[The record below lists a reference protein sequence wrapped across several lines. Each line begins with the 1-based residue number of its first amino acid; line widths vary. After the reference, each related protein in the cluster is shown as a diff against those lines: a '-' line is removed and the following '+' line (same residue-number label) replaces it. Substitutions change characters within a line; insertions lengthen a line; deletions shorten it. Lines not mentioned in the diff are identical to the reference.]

1 MLSVCVSDF
10 PPCTTLTLMALST
23 TIVSSCLWC
32 CRLQA
37 QVRTKDTHLKR
48 ALETISKHKTQIDD
62 LQNELKVPPLPLS
75 STRHGMVPVGPMSR

>member
-1 MLSVCVSDF
+1 M
-10 PPCTTLTLMALST
+10 
-23 TIVSSCLWC
+23 
-32 CRLQA
+32 QA